1 MDERRF
7 HPIPEPTLRRLPR
20 YHQLLEEWLGEGAEW
35 VSCARFAEAVD
46 VDPTQVRKDLACLG
60 VPGRPRV
67 GYPAGDLRV
76 GIERFLGWNHT
87 NEAFLAGAGHLGTA
101 LLNYARF
108 ADHGLEIVAAF
119 ETDPEKIGRD
129 INGKQVLPLEKLAA
143 LARRMHVR
151 IGVIT
156 VPAAAA
162 QFVADQ
168 MVAGGIRAIWNF
180 APTALDVP
188 EGIIVQDE
196 DLFSS
201 LAVLSRRLEAGTGIA
216 AKEREAE

>member
-1 MDERRF
+1 MNEEGFR
-7 HPIPEPTLRRLPR
+7 PIPEPTLRRLPR
-20 YHQLLEEWLGEGAEW
+20 YHQLLEQWLRDGVEW
-35 VSCARFAEAVD
+35 VSCARFAEAVG

-60 VPGRPRV
+60 VPGRRRV
-67 GYPAGDLRV
+67 GYPASDLRK
-76 GIERFLGWNHT
+76 GIERFLGWNHS

-101 LLNYARF
+101 LLNYTHF

-119 ETDPEKIGRD
+119 EADPQKVGQVV
-129 INGKQVLPLEKLAA
+129 NGKQVLPLEKLAA

-156 VPAAAA
+156 VPASAA

-168 MVAGGIRAIWNF
+168 MVAGGIQAIWNF